1 MPIFQA
7 TIQHDDKTFEAL
19 SHMQYDLFC
28 KSNRIGRTVLSIA
41 SILTGIANS
50 EAWWGL
56 LAIAYGCYL
65 ITSTYSA
72 ANHTA
77 HKLAKQIREAGMRF
91 PASRYEF
98 TEDGMHIISLPDE
111 ESLGN
116 PLAYSDFFQLGEDRE
131 YFYIFRDQY
140 GGYMIPKSE
149 LDEKQWDFR
158 MYIQEKTGLRFRKRT
173 APIVKLIQMIRER
186 KEEPYHL

>member
-7 TIQHDDKTFEAL
+7 TIQHDDKTFESLA
-19 SHMQYDLFC
+19 HMQYDLFC
-28 KSNRIGRTVLSIA
+28 KSNRVGRTILSIA

-65 ITSTYSA
+65 MTSTYSA

-77 HKLAKQIREAGMRF
+77 HKLARQIREAGMSF

-111 ESLGN
+111 KSPGDS
-116 PLAYSDFFQLGEDRE
+116 LAYSDFYQLGEDRE

-140 GGYMIPKSE
+140 GGYMVPKSE
-149 LDEKQWDFR
+149 LDEKQEDFR
-158 MYIQEKTGLRFRKRT
+158 VFIQQKTGQRFRSRM
-173 APIVKLIQMIRER
+173 APVVKLIRLIQDRRE
-186 KEEPYHL
+186 EQYHL